1 MEIIHRNDKD
11 LESREREYVEKFAN
25 PYPAAERGFIDDVI
39 VPEKTRTI
47 IASDLEILRTKSI
60 ENPKK
65 KHGNIPL

>member
-1 MEIIHRNDKD
+1 VEIIHRNDKD